1 MATTLSDFLTPLKT
15 GNVQIV
21 IKNLEQEDICKIY
34 ADSVSSL
41 DSKLTARTVNR
52 WDIIRNNLIYLYL
65 NNPEVDPE
73 PVPVTGISLNVSSLS
88 LDVGTSETLL
98 ATIEPSDA
106 TNQNVLWISTDETI
120 ATVDGGIVNAI
131 SEGNSTIIA
140 TSEDGDFSAT
150 CEVSVALPVIQVESV
165 TLSESELSLVMG
177 ASEYPTLTA
186 IVLPSDATYEL
197 IWASSNENV
206 VTVENGVLNVL
217 SEGEALITAS
227 AGDVVSEPCIVTVSA
242 QIISVEGIELT
253 ESSIELTRSGETYT
267 LIPIITPINATNQN
281 VTWSSSDESVAT
293 VNNGVIE
300 ALDNGI
306 TTITVITE
314 DGGFEANCNV
324 EVSIYIQVENI
335 ELSESELNLNIGDS
349 DVTITATV
357 TPEDATLKDNLLWA
371 SSNENVVTVNN
382 GVISIIGAGTASVT
396 ASADDVISQ
405 PCEVIV
411 TES

>member
-306 TTITVITE
+306 YLIFALV
-314 DGGFEANCNV
+314 V
-324 EVSIYIQVENI
+324 
-335 ELSESELNLNIGDS
+335 NLYKIN
-349 DVTITATV
+349 
-357 TPEDATLKDNLLWA
+357 
-371 SSNENVVTVNN
+371 
-382 GVISIIGAGTASVT
+382 
-396 ASADDVISQ
+396 
-405 PCEVIV
+405 
-411 TES
+411 